1 MAAKILVPQDAFMDN
16 LSETLLT
23 FRREIMIM
31 TKLNHPNILQVIGA
45 SLSSQVYVYVMEY
58 MANGM

>member
-1 MAAKILVPQDAFMDN
+1 MDN

-23 FRREIMIM
+23 FRREILIM
-31 TKLNHPNILQVIGA
+31 SKLKHPNILHVIGA

-58 MANGM
+58 MANGTYKGQS